1 MADEPGKR
9 DVRKQRFQVRCSVVT
24 YIFSFFFNL
33 VEKILLRVKGVVKM
47 AALAYE
53 RENCG
58 AENRDKAYSYT
69 NFDINVNFICL
80 WSYVKLIFT
89 NDSSQSIFG

>member
-1 MADEPGKR
+1 MA
-9 DVRKQRFQVRCSVVT
+9 S
-24 YIFSFFFNL
+24 
-33 VEKILLRVKGVVKM
+33 
-47 AALAYE
+47 LAYE

-69 NFDINVNFICL
+69 NFDINLNFICL

>member
-1 MADEPGKR
+1 MA
-9 DVRKQRFQVRCSVVT
+9 S
-24 YIFSFFFNL
+24 
-33 VEKILLRVKGVVKM
+33 
-47 AALAYE
+47 LAYE
-53 RENCG
+53 RKNCG

>member
-1 MADEPGKR
+1 MK
-9 DVRKQRFQVRCSVVT
+9 
-24 YIFSFFFNL
+24 ISFHRHFNL
-33 VEKILLRVKGVVKM
+33 VEKDLLRVKSVVKM
-47 AALAYE
+47 VSLAYE
-53 RENCG
+53 RKNCG